1 MSQSRSGTVINNT
14 LFLYIRSLLTM
25 IIGIYT
31 SRVLLAAL
39 GVDDYGIYN
48 LVAGIVA
55 MFASLKGVFAS
66 SIQRFLN
73 YAKGEED
80 EEQENKIFNLSL
92 LIHLGLAVI
101 FGMMVV

>member
-14 LFLYIRSLLTM
+14 FFLYIRSFLTM

-31 SRVLLAAL
+31 SRVLLATL
-39 GVDDYGIYN
+39 GVGDYGIYN
-48 LVAGIVA
+48 LVAGIVV

-73 YAKGEED
+73 FAKGLKD
-80 EEQENKIFNLSL
+80 EEEGIKNRDQCTY
-92 LIHLGLAVI
+92 
-101 FGMMVV
+101 